1 MAAYMRPEYSVSHT
15 RAQILFRQ
23 GDVMK
28 HMVSRTWDKHSRVE
42 KVERITEALN
52 PYGATE
58 AGCFKGRSYLA
69 SKLLGKGTLHPV
81 PKEDQWNQAEISFQ
95 GKPALHIFDS
105 RFGSDIEVFDE
116 PLAEFH
122 DRFIEILSE
131 NGIITWD
138 AYLSRHKAV
147 KPLLVLLIGS
157 GFILAVLSLVDRDI
171 IGLLLSIGMIVF
183 VTAYL
188 FFDKVITRRL

>member
-1 MAAYMRPEYSVSHT
+1 
-15 RAQILFRQ
+15 
-23 GDVMK
+23 MK
-28 HMVSRTWDKHSRVE
+28 YMVSRTWNKHSRVE

-52 PYGATE
+52 LYGVTE
-58 AGCFKGRSYLA
+58 AKYFKGRSYLT
-69 SKLLGKGTLHPV
+69 SKLLGKGTVHPV

-116 PLAEFH
+116 RFAEFH
-122 DRFIEILSE
+122 DRFIGILSE

-138 AYLSRHKAV
+138 ALLSKHKAA
-147 KPLLVLLIGS
+147 KPLLVLLIGL
-157 GFILAVLSLVDRDI
+157 GFMLAVLSLVDGDI

-183 VTAYL
+183 FAAYL
-188 FFDKVITRRL
+188 FLDKIITRRF